1 MNHPILILTLVIALF
16 SLGACTSSQPS
27 RNAGSAPSEISQGGG
42 GSGY

>member
-27 RNAGSAPSEISQGGG
+27 RNAGSAPSEISRDSG